1 MSRGRR
7 RFFALALALLTF
19 PACTHQWGLT
29 AADRMAIRRVIERQ
43 LEAFRNSDAVA
54 AFVYASPEIQAKY
67 RTPDIFMT
75 VVKTFYRPVYR
86 PRREGGFTGL
96 YIIDGML
103 TQPVLLVGPDGDF
116 VLALYAMQ
124 TQPDGEWK
132 IAGCS
137 LIPEL

>member
-1 MSRGRR
+1 MYRGRR
-7 RFFALALALLTF
+7 PLFALVLSLLTF
-19 PACTHQWGLT
+19 SACAHQWGPT

-43 LEAFRNSDAVA
+43 LEAFHNGDAVA

-67 RTPDIFMT
+67 RTPDNFMSA
-75 VVKTFYRPVYR
+75 VRTFYQPVYR
-86 PRREGGFTGL
+86 PRREGGVTSL
-96 YIIDGML
+96 YIIDGTL
-103 TQPVLLVGPDGDF
+103 TQPVLLVGPNGDF

-124 TQPDGEWK
+124 KQPDGEWK